1 MANLDFPQNP
11 ELGQEYIGPK
21 GKSYWWD
28 GVKWSVKR
36 PVIVT
41 HSPEPEPV
49 VIPDPTPTPVEITA
63 PLELNMGGIDFPAY
77 PVIGYEFVASNG
89 VSYTWDGVKWVINQN
104 VIIDNG
110 GGGTGTGSNY
120 VLPTATNTRLGGVRI
135 GTGIINQ
142 NGTISVD
149 LASTKG
155 DKGDP
160 GDQGPK
166 GDDGLN
172 AYQIAVDGG
181 FVGTVEQWL
190 ASIKGEKGDTG
201 SKGDTG
207 NTGLSSQ
214 FIGTFDSADA
224 LRLAYP
230 NPPNNYWA
238 FVKDPDPNILHIYRP
253 SQSGWVNEDINFP
266 KGEKGDRGEPGSP
279 GPQGDRGATGPQGV
293 SVTLQG
299 TKATIADLPP
309 TPTNVNDYAGHGWI
323 VTTGDGLTHQ
333 NGSLWFWNLTA
344 AAWNDIGPIV
354 GPQGDRGP
362 RGLPGDAGIIATSEV
377 AGVVK
382 IGNNIN
388 ITDGTISVPVATNST
403 LGVVKPGTNVS
414 IDGTGTISVSKG
426 AGINTVTNIPDVNS
440 TAGGAAL
447 NDGALLVYNA
457 SSERWDTLNSLRSD
471 EMDGGFY

>member
-11 ELGQEYIGPK
+11 ELGQEYKGPK

-28 GVKWSVKR
+28 GVKWSIKR
-36 PVIVT
+36 SVIVT
-41 HSPEPEPV
+41 HSPEPEPEIV
-49 VIPDPTPTPVEITA
+49 PEPTPNPVAVTP
-63 PLELNMGGIDFPAY
+63 PLELNIGGIDFPNY
-77 PVIGYEFVASNG
+77 PVVGEEFVASNG
-89 VSYTWDGVKWVINQN
+89 VTYLWDGVKWVINQN

-110 GGGTGTGSNY
+110 GGGTGNGSNY

-181 FVGTVEQWL
+181 FVGTIEQWL
-190 ASIKGEKGDTG
+190 ASIKGDKGDKGDTG
-201 SKGDTG
+201 A
-207 NTGLSSQ
+207 SSQ
-214 FIGTFDSADA
+214 FIGTFDSATI

-253 SQSGWVNEDINFP
+253 DPSGWVNEDINFP
-266 KGEKGDRGEPGSP
+266 KGEKGDQGNKGDKGET
-279 GPQGDRGATGPQGV
+279 GDTGATGAQGV

-309 TPTNVNDYAGHGWI
+309 APANVNDYAGYGWI

-333 NGSLWFWNLTA
+333 DGSLWFWNLNTGT
-344 AAWNDIGPIV
+344 WNDIGPIV

-362 RGLPGDAGIIATSEV
+362 RGLTGDAGTIATGQT
-377 AGVVK
+377 AGIVK
-382 IGNNIN
+382 VGSNIN
-388 ITDGTISVPVATNST
+388 VAVDGTISVPVATDTT
-403 LGVVKPGTNVS
+403 LGVVKPGTNVT
-414 IDGTGTISVSKG
+414 IDGNGAISVSKG
-426 AGINTVTNIPDVNS
+426 AGINTVVDIPDVNS

-447 NDGALLVYNA
+447 NDGALLIYNA
-457 SSERWDTLNSLRSD
+457 SSERWDTIRNLRSD
-471 EMDGGFY
+471 EMDGGFF